1 MTNIAP
7 DSRRQPHGSIG
18 ILFLVSLILFILT
31 TWAVFVRQTTI
42 LDDHVF
48 EWISPLTSDP
58 MTAFMKVVTYMGNYE
73 FLAPANLLLIGF
85 LIWKKQKRA
94 AWRVAVIALSSLG
107 MKLALKELF
116 QRLRPTDPMLQGI
129 TNFSYPS
136 GHAFMSVSF
145 YGLLIWLTWTHVRD
159 NKLRLIL
166 TLLFGIMI
174 FLIGFSRIYLR
185 VHYTTD
191 VVAGF
196 CLGICWVSLLLYFT
210 RKIEK

>member
-1 MTNIAP
+1 
-7 DSRRQPHGSIG
+7 
-18 ILFLVSLILFILT
+18 
-31 TWAVFVRQTTI
+31 
-42 LDDHVF
+42 
-48 EWISPLTSDP
+48 
-58 MTAFMKVVTYMGNYE
+58 MTAIMKVITYMGNYQ

-107 MKLALKELF
+107 MKLALKEVF
-116 QRLRPTDPMLQGI
+116 QRLRPTDPILQGI
-129 TNFSYPS
+129 TNFSFPS

-166 TLLFGIMI
+166 TILFGIMI

-196 CLGICWVSLLLYFT
+196 CLGICWVSLLLWFT

>member
-1 MTNIAP
+1 MTNIVP

-18 ILFLVSLILFILT
+18 ILFLISFILLVLT
-31 TWAVFVRQTTI
+31 TWVVFVRKTTI
-42 LDDHVF
+42 LDDKVF
-48 EWISPLTSDP
+48 EWISPLTSDF
-58 MTAFMKVVTYMGNYE
+58 MTAFMKAITYMGNYQ

-116 QRLRPTDPMLQGI
+116 HRLRPTDPMLQGI
-129 TNFSYPS
+129 TNFSFPS

-159 NKLRLIL
+159 NKLRLVLTIL
-166 TLLFGIMI
+166 FAILI

-196 CLGICWVSLLLYFT
+196 CLGICWVSLLLWFT

>member
-1 MTNIAP
+1 MTNIVP

-18 ILFLVSLILFILT
+18 ILFLISFILLVLT
-31 TWAVFVRQTTI
+31 TWVVFVRKTTI
-42 LDDHVF
+42 LDDKVF
-48 EWISPLTSDP
+48 EWISPLTNDF
-58 MTAFMKVVTYMGNYE
+58 MTAFMKAITYMGNYQ

-116 QRLRPTDPMLQGI
+116 HRLRPTDPMLQGI
-129 TNFSYPS
+129 TNFSFPS

-159 NKLRLIL
+159 NKLRLVLTIL
-166 TLLFGIMI
+166 FAILI

-196 CLGICWVSLLLYFT
+196 CLGICWVSLLLWFT